1 MSVTF
6 ILVIFMPMKCIGFRR
21 HHCVLEGSPTPLSSH
36 ITIQSTLLLQLPHP
50 CLGLTVASM
59 KTMVL

>member
-1 MSVTF
+1 
-6 ILVIFMPMKCIGFRR
+6 MPMKCIGFRR

-36 ITIQSTLLLQLPHP
+36 ITIQSTLLLQLPRP